1 MTHGRLKAATEF
13 PNLTGEKAIEHLKQ
27 DGSYDSLAEAMA
39 AARYS
44 ANWVANPRLPQLN
57 GAYEAENPAQGFTSY
72 FTSEGVHLVAA
83 GEGTPAWFL
92 EMKLQGIGYGD
103 KLGKVSS
110 GTPAVTN
117 HRVELGRGKLNDVS
131 SAPPSSSLIP
141 HPSSLME
148 WYENGPGGLEQ
159 GLTIDT
165 PPGERSGT
173 DRMRVAFDVEGTLEA
188 RRAADGQVIHFYN
201 RAGDQV
207 LSYSKLVVTDAQG
220 RMLPARMEL
229 AAGQVVLE
237 IDDTGAE
244 YPVTID
250 PTFGQ
255 QTKLTASDGAV
266 AISGE
271 TVVVGAYG
279 DDIGANSLQGS
290 AYVFVRSLDF
300 VQTGRPFERE
310 KK

>member
-1 MTHGRLKAATEF
+1 
-13 PNLTGEKAIEHLKQ
+13 
-27 DGSYDSLAEAMA
+27 
-39 AARYS
+39 
-44 ANWVANPRLPQLN
+44 
-57 GAYEAENPAQGFTSY
+57 
-72 FTSEGVHLVAA
+72 
-83 GEGTPAWFL
+83 
-92 EMKLQGIGYGD
+92 
-103 KLGKVSS
+103 
-110 GTPAVTN
+110 
-117 HRVELGRGKLNDVS
+117 
-131 SAPPSSSLIP
+131 
-141 HPSSLME
+141 ME